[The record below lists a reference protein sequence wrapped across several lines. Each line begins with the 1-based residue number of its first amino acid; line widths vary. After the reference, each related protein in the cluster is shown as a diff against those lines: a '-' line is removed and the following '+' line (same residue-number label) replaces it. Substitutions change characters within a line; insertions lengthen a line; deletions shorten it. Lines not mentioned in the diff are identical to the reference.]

1 MRKLSREW
9 AILLVV
15 LVAAFAARMATFKYS
30 LLAFD
35 PSHHFAIGEFIA
47 EGNGFPN
54 LWMLSNYPSGARIS
68 EPPGLYY
75 VSVFLY
81 WILKPFGISYLS
93 AFKLSSPLFGAGT
106 IIVIYFLVKE
116 LFNRKIALYSAVI
129 LAFLPGFLYRTYSG
143 FYRGDAFSVFFMV
156 LGFYLFFKSL
166 DGELKKRLCFAISAG
181 VGFGLMGLVWN
192 GFLFGFVMLSSFVI
206 VYAAAAYL
214 FGGESRPVILTYVL
228 SAGIGIVMIKYSI
241 IQHPRVEG
249 YITDLIKYIYPL
261 TIVVSLFFE
270 GIRYKTEGFSLKNK
284 ACLLGFFLLAGVFL
298 AYQFFGEVLKN
309 LYTGYGMV
317 KATGGIMPTIGELK
331 PPTKEILWDK
341 YGIAGILA
349 IPGVFYLLKEKQM
362 RSLVFVLVWLLAS
375 VFVMKTAQ
383 RYAFIASLPISI
395 VGAFFL
401 YKIEVIFPK
410 KEMRLIT
417 TAILIFIMFTGVKF
431 TSEQGPHITPQWV
444 EALEFLESQEEG
456 GVFTW
461 WDYGSWIQG
470 IAGFPT
476 TLDTVA
482 GQNSGRIR
490 HAGRILLL
498 KNESMVIAELE
509 KLKVDYAVIPVDMVG
524 QMTNINFI
532 LNIERGYQYPLF
544 PKTGD
549 VLVNDIPAERY
560 GTNMY
565 VLDMGGD
572 KVVAVEDGGR
582 FNAFNRVYWREGG
595 TLVKNEYNDFSL
607 PTVDRAVYISKN
619 DLLLNDAG
627 INDFLIPI
635 APELDGTLLTSLI
648 FLDGEGF
655 DDIELLYGNS
665 QVKIYKVGR

>member
-15 LVAAFAARMATFKYS
+15 LIAAFAARMATFKYS
-30 LLAFD
+30 LLALD
-35 PSHHFAIGEFIA
+35 PFHHFAIGESIA
-47 EGNGFPN
+47 KGNGFPE
-54 LWMLSNYPSGARIS
+54 LWGLSNYPSGARIT

-81 WILKPFGISYLS
+81 WMLKPFGISYLS

-116 LFNRKIALYSAVI
+116 LFNRKTALYSAVI

-166 DGELKKRLCFAISAG
+166 EGSTKNRLGFAISAG
-181 VGFGLMGLVWN
+181 LSFGLMGLVWN
-192 GFLFGFVMLSSFVI
+192 GFLFGFVVLSSFVI
-206 VYAAAAYL
+206 VYSAVAYL
-214 FGGESRPVILTYVL
+214 RGGESRPVVLAYVL
-228 SAGIGIVMIKYSI
+228 SAGIGIAMIKYSI
-241 IQHPRVEG
+241 MLHPRVEN

-261 TIVVSLFFE
+261 TIGVSIFFE
-270 GIRYKTEGFSLKNK
+270 GLRYKTEGFSLKNNVYI
-284 ACLLGFFLLAGVFL
+284 LGFFLLAGVFL

-331 PPTKEILWDK
+331 PPTNEALWDK

-349 IPGVFYLLKEKQM
+349 IPGVFYLLKEKQL

-375 VFVMKTAQ
+375 AFVMKTAL
-383 RYAFIASLPISI
+383 RYTFIASLPIA
-395 VGAFFL
+395 VAGAFFL
-401 YKIEVIFPK
+401 CKIEGKFPK
-410 KEMRLIT
+410 KATNLIT
-417 TAILIFIMFTGVKF
+417 GAVLVFVVFTGVVF
-431 TSEQGPHITPQWV
+431 TAEQGPYITPQWV

-456 GVFTW
+456 GIFTW

-482 GQNSGRIR
+482 GQNPGRIS
-490 HAGRILLL
+490 HTGRILLL
-498 KNESMVIAELE
+498 KNESKAIAEFE

-532 LNIERGYQYPLF
+532 LNIDPGYQYPLF

-549 VLVNDIPAERY
+549 VMVVDVPAERY

-565 VLDMGGD
+565 VFDIGGD

-582 FNAFNRVYWREGG
+582 LGAFNRVYWREGD
-595 TLVKNEYNDFSL
+595 TLVKKEYNDFSL
-607 PTVDRAVYISKN
+607 PTIDRAVYISKN

-635 APELDGTLLTSLI
+635 AQELDGTLLTSLI

-655 DDIELLYGNS
+655 EGIELLYGNS
-665 QVKIYKVGR
+665 QVKIYKVSR